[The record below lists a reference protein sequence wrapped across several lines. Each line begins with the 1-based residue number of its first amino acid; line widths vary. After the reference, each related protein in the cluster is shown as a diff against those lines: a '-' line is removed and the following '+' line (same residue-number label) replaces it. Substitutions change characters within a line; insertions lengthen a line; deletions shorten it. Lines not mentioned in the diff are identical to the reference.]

1 MNEKKSRLEVNIKNF
16 FLDLHFPERPQ
27 KLNQTP
33 NILRDDNK
41 IWQYVSK
48 IDPKKDISYTKFVPS
63 LKPIYK
69 SKILIT
75 VRPRTKQLV
84 RQCALEI
91 YHTNWIFFELCK
103 KRTKWNS
110 LYDRSK
116 HCISTHIRSGL
127 EIERK
132 SGETPIFYFFF
143 QTFTSLCPPRY
154 VLSDFFKVPHYMSG
168 IFYCSNV
175 HLCTL
180 PGHCT
185 LLFTFMIY
193 MFYSMISFFFRVE
206 PSLKKI
212 NVGNYMVH
220 FFAVS

>member
-143 QTFTSLCPPRY
+143 KHLPHFVLLGMYLVIFSKCPITWVGFFIAQMCTYAHYPDTAHCYLHSWFTC
-154 VLSDFFKVPHYMSG
+154 F
-168 IFYCSNV
+168 
-175 HLCTL
+175 TL
-180 PGHCT
+180 W
-185 LLFTFMIY
+185 
-193 MFYSMISFFFRVE
+193 
-206 PSLKKI
+206 
-212 NVGNYMVH
+212 
-220 FFAVS
+220 